1 MIRRPPTRIE
11 LRPED
16 KEEVSMRREP
26 SSREPSAP
34 ARTLIARTLIS
45 PEYSKK

>member
-16 KEEVSMRREP
+16 KEEVSTRREL